1 VPSRL
6 STDVFETDTSIPV
19 GRIVR
24 YALLTLAIF
33 AAGVVVAAVV
43 GRVLALFRFVIVPLS
58 EPLARLFAD
67 GVRLLERGIRIFAAL
82 VGVGVFLSQ
91 FEP

>member
-1 VPSRL
+1 MSSRL
-6 STDVFETDTSIPV
+6 STDVFGTDTSIPV

-24 YALLTLAIF
+24 YALLTLAVF
-33 AAGVVVAAVV
+33 AAGVVVAALV
-43 GRVLALFRFVIVPLS
+43 GRLLTLFGFLLIPVS

-67 GVRLLERGIRIFAAL
+67 GVGLLERGIRIFALL